1 MSWALSLMARA
12 IPGRPGSFERL
23 AVGFLEQAGAVGKGH
38 RFGSAAHA
46 QLAVHVRAVVHDRLR
61 AQVQSGGDLRVRL
74 AAGDRGQHL
83 KLTAGQLGI

>member
-1 MSWALSLMARA
+1 
-12 IPGRPGSFERL
+12 
-23 AVGFLEQAGAVGKGH
+23 
-38 RFGSAAHA
+38 
-46 QLAVHVRAVVHDRLR
+46 VVHDRLR